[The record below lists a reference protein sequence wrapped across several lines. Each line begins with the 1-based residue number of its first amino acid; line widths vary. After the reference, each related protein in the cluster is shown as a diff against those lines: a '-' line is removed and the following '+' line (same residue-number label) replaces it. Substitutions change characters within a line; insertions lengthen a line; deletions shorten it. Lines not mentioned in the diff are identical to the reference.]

1 MTILRPIL
9 GCKNLLQV
17 QGKINLHMNEDD
29 NGILTGYWANVMEAY
44 TQSCRFFWIILYKLF
59 YNKDLMRIFSF

>member
-1 MTILRPIL
+1 
-9 GCKNLLQV
+9 
-17 QGKINLHMNEDD
+17 MNEDD
-29 NGILTGYWANVMEAY
+29 NGILTGYSANVMEAY